1 MQKVI
6 DKGEGF
12 IASEN
17 ERVKK
22 LLDSKLSPEK
32 KKELNSK
39 LNILL
44 SFSEIVVGDSHTK
57 KVEF

>member
-6 DKGEGF
+6 DKGNGF

-22 LLDSKLSPEK
+22 LLDGKISPEK

-44 SFSEIVVGDSHTK
+44 SFSEKVVGDK
-57 KVEF
+57 AKDEF